1 MDPRRAILAMG
12 DQAGFRNVEDMLIP
26 AIILISAALVL
37 YTCGVWGERRS
48 GTLRP
53 LHVALFA
60 GGFLCDSA
68 GTFLMSQIAGSGDYA
83 TTGVASVLTGLMAVT
98 GGLALILMG
107 IHLAWAIGVLA
118 KGSPAAR
125 RTSHRFSVL
134 VWAIWLVPY
143 FTGMASAMI
152 R

>member
-1 MDPRRAILAMG
+1 
-12 DQAGFRNVEDMLIP
+12 MLIP
-26 AIILISAALVL
+26 AIVLITAALLL
-37 YTCGVWGERRS
+37 YTAGVWGERRS

-60 GGFLCDSA
+60 GGFLCDA
-68 GTFLMSQIAGSGDYA
+68 GGTWLMSQIAGSGTYT
-83 TTGVASVLTGLMAVT
+83 TTGAASVLTTLMAVT

-125 RTSHRFSVL
+125 ATFHRFSVL